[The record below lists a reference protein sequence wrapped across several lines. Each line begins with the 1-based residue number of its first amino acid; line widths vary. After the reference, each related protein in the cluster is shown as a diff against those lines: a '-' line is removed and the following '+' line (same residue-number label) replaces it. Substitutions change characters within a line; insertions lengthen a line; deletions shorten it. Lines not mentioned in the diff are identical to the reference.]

1 MKNINDIDLK
11 DKMVFVRADLNVPLN
26 KDLTISDTNR
36 IDMFLPTLKLLIEKE
51 AKVVLCSHLGRP
63 KGEVKSELSLKPV
76 ADKLQELIP
85 GKISFVN
92 KTIGDEVS
100 NKKESLKAGEILL
113 LENVRFHKA
122 ETENSENFAKELSK
136 NIEVYIND
144 AFATAHRAHASTAK
158 ICQFVSE
165 KAAGL
170 LMQKELDYF
179 NKALVS
185 PAKPLCVI
193 LGGAKVS
200 SKFPALL
207 NLASKA
213 DKIIIGGA
221 MANTF
226 LAAQG
231 LQMGRSLIEPDLF
244 GKVIELM
251 AELTRNECKLYLPV
265 DFRVNESFD
274 SKAQPKVVT
283 SQDIPPNTMALDIGP
298 ASSKLFNAA
307 LSDVATIVWNGPMGA
322 FENELYSNGTDK
334 MATSIG
340 STTAMK
346 IAGGGDTV
354 AAISQMEL
362 NHKFDY
368 ISTGGGAFLELMEGK
383 VLPGIEA
390 LN

>member
-1 MKNINDIDLK
+1 MKNINDIDLNEK
-11 DKMVFVRADLNVPLN
+11 VVFVRADLNVPLN
-26 KDLTISDTNR
+26 KDLSISDTNR
-36 IDMFLPTLKLLIEKE
+36 IDMFLPTLKLLIEKK
-51 AKVVLCSHLGRP
+51 AKIILCSHLGRP

-76 ADKLQELIP
+76 AEKLEELIP
-85 GKISFVN
+85 GKIEFIN
-92 KTIGDEVS
+92 KTIGKEVLS
-100 NKKESLKAGEILL
+100 KKEKLKAGQVLL
-113 LENVRFHKA
+113 LENVRFHKE
-122 ETENSENFAKELSK
+122 ETENSERFAKELSQ
-136 NIEVYIND
+136 NVDVYIND
-144 AFATAHRAHASTAK
+144 AFATAHRAHASTAR
-158 ICQFVSE
+158 ICDFVSE

-179 NKALVS
+179 NKALVN

-207 NLASKA
+207 NLATKA
-213 DKIIIGGA
+213 DKVIIGGA

-231 LQMGRSLIEPDLF
+231 LQMGRSLIEPELF
-244 GKVIELM
+244 SKVIELM
-251 AELTRNECKLYLPV
+251 AELTRNDCKLYLPV

-274 SKAQPKVVT
+274 SNAQPKIVT

-298 ASSKLFNAA
+298 ATSKLFNAA
-307 LSDVATIVWNGPMGA
+307 LSDVSTIVWNGPMGA

-334 MATSIG
+334 LATSIG
-340 STTAMK
+340 GTSAMK

-383 VLPGIEA
+383 TLPGVAA
-390 LN
+390 LS